1 MSCSAY
7 LYESQKKKK
16 KKERKK
22 QRRGKIMS
30 NFKNAKGETFPSLM
44 TTKLLLGVVS
54 QCGLQDKGLPL
65 PFSLAKK
72 RIYLDTQL
80 KAELTNLF

>member
-1 MSCSAY
+1 MQKDRLFY
-7 LYESQKKKK
+7 LLT
-16 KKERKK
+16 
-22 QRRGKIMS
+22 
-30 NFKNAKGETFPSLM
+30 A
-44 TTKLLLGVVS
+44 KLLFGVVS
-54 QCGLQDKGLPL
+54 PQCGIQDKDLPL